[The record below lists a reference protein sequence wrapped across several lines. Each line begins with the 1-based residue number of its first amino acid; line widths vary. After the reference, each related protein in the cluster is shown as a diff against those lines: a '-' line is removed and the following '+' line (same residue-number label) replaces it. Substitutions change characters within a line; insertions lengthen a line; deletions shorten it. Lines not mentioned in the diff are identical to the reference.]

1 VIHHQIAFV
10 DLPMMSDG
18 VAEMTDERTE
28 FRVAATLGGEPFD
41 DRSEWERF
49 KSLDH
54 AQRYAMMLAR
64 LGLGAVIFAVAVIGG
79 APRIDTLQEVARI
92 ESTLP
97 TESVPEA

>member
-1 VIHHQIAFV
+1 MI
-10 DLPMMSDG
+10 DD
-18 VAEMTDERTE
+18 RTE

-49 KSLDH
+49 KSFDQ

-79 APRIDTLQEVARI
+79 APRVDTLKEVARV
-92 ESTLP
+92 ESVLP
-97 TESVPEA
+97 TGASREA

>member
-1 VIHHQIAFV
+1 
-10 DLPMMSDG
+10 
-18 VAEMTDERTE
+18 MTEDRTE

-49 KSLDH
+49 KSLDQ

-79 APRIDTLQEVARI
+79 APRVDTIKEVARF
-92 ESTLP
+92 ESARSAET
-97 TESVPEA
+97 SREA

>member
-10 DLPMMSDG
+10 DLSMMSDG

-54 AQRYAMMLAR
+54 AQR
-64 LGLGAVIFAVAVIGG
+64 
-79 APRIDTLQEVARI
+79 
-92 ESTLP
+92 
-97 TESVPEA
+97 

>member
-1 VIHHQIAFV
+1 MAKMI
-10 DLPMMSDG
+10 DD
-18 VAEMTDERTE
+18 RTE

-49 KSLDH
+49 KSMDQ

-97 TESVPEA
+97 SGGALKA